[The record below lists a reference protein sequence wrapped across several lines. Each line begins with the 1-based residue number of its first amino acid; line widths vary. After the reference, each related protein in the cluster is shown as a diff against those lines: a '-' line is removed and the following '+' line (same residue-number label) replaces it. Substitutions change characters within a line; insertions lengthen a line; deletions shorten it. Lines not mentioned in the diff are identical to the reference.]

1 MVLYY
6 FLPVCDMVLF
16 ISFLIYLLSPP
27 LKVRVA
33 LMAQVVKKKI
43 CLQARR
49 PSLIPRSGRSLQEE
63 MATHSSILAWEIP
76 WAEEPG
82 AKQSMGLQRVGHD

>member
-6 FLPVCDMVLF
+6 FLPVSDMVLF

-33 LMAQVVKKKI
+33 LMAQVVKKN
-43 CLQARR
+43 LPA
-49 PSLIPRSGRSLQEE
+49 SQE
-63 MATHSSILAWEIP
+63 TGFDP
-76 WAEEPG
+76 
-82 AKQSMGLQRVGHD
+82 